1 MNGWIREKEKRVVA
15 IRGRGESPQ
24 REKGVSGLRGRRI
37 MPPPLSPTNT
47 DVYFRHP
54 LIHSRTWLLCL
65 SLYFVESLF
74 EKSLFEKSVDF
85 ASSKKKKRLDK
96 LFGTTNAYSCKKYAQ
111 GTRKTLSLVTLLTY
125 LTLSGPQCRLVRWNE
140 EEEEEGCRCRH

>member
-1 MNGWIREKEKRVVA
+1 MNGWIREKEKRVVT

-47 DVYFRHP
+47 DIYFRYP
-54 LIHSRTWLLCL
+54 LTHSRTWLLCL

-85 ASSKKKKRLDK
+85 ASSKKKKRLDNFSAQLTRTRAKSMPRGLAK
-96 LFGTTNAYSCKKYAQ
+96 LFS
-111 GTRKTLSLVTLLTY
+111 
-125 LTLSGPQCRLVRWNE
+125 
-140 EEEEEGCRCRH
+140 